1 MTLGADFLTL
11 EEVRHYMSIEP
22 TDHDEEISDAIS
34 STTIDIIRH
43 CHRDFN
49 DSGSASIRKYKS
61 IRNMER
67 SEWSKYPSILI
78 TDDFSTDVGLI
89 VDSDGTTY
97 DNSSLVLEPANGVVQ
112 GLGGFPYWTIKGN
125 FPTGELVSVTARW
138 GWSAVPAS
146 VRQAAFIMTSDTFQ
160 LKDQRLGIAG
170 SDQFGSVVVLRENT
184 LAFKKL
190 KNFRRGSV
198 LVAS

>member
-1 MTLGADFLTL
+1 MALGDDFITLD
-11 EEVRHYMSIEP
+11 EQRQYMNIEP
-22 TDHDEEISDAIS
+22 TDFDEVIADAIS

-49 DSGSASIRKYKS
+49 DAGTLSTRKYKA
-61 IRNMER
+61 IRNPER
-67 SEWSKYPSILI
+67 EEWHRHHSILI
-78 TDDFSTDVGLI
+78 TDDFSTIAGL
-89 VDSDGTTY
+89 VVSSGGVTH
-97 DNSSLVLEPANGVVQ
+97 DNDSLVIEPMNGVVQ
-112 GLGGFPYWTIKGN
+112 GMTGFPFWRIKGC
-125 FPTGELVSVTARW
+125 FPSDCWISVTARW
-138 GWSAVPAS
+138 GWSNVPKP

-190 KNFRRGSV
+190 KHFRRGSV
-198 LVAS
+198 LVAG